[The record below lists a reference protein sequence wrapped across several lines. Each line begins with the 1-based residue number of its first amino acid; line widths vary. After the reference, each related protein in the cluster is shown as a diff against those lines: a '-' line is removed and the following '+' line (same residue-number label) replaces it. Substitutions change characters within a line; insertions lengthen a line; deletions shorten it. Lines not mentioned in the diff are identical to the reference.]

1 MADVLTIEE
10 AAEELRVQPKTV
22 REWLRTGRLE
32 GIKAGR
38 LWRIRRE
45 EWERFLK
52 ASTTR
57 RKEPIDEDLDDI
69 AAAEEALAEGQPRPY
84 EEVRRELGLS

>member
-57 RKEPIDEDLDDI
+57 RKEPTPADHQPT
-69 AAAEEALAEGQPRPY
+69 EEAP
-84 EEVRRELGLS
+84 

>member
-1 MADVLTIEE
+1 VDVLTIEE
-10 AAEELRVQPKTV
+10 AAQELKVQPKTV

-45 EWERFLK
+45 EWERFLA
-52 ASTTR
+52 ASTTP
-57 RKEPIDEDLDDI
+57 RKAPTSEGEAPGPMDEGWDGKRSGDI
-69 AAAEEALAEGQPRPY
+69 THA
-84 EEVRRELGLS
+84 

>member
-52 ASTTR
+52 ASTTP
-57 RKEPIDEDLDDI
+57 RKEPADGDNNPAGIHQRGD
-69 AAAEEALAEGQPRPY
+69 
-84 EEVRRELGLS
+84 

>member
-1 MADVLTIEE
+1 VDVLTIEE
-10 AAEELRVQPKTV
+10 AAHELKVQPKTV

-45 EWERFLK
+45 EWERFLA
-52 ASTTR
+52 ASTTPRKAPASEAEDPGPMDEGWDGR
-57 RKEPIDEDLDDI
+57 RPMDETHI
-69 AAAEEALAEGQPRPY
+69 
-84 EEVRRELGLS
+84 